1 MKTTVTVEPHPSRGY
16 QVYVESYGMKEP
28 AGPRLKKGRWQ
39 RFEDP
44 FGGAFH
50 GHDKAEI
57 EGSARVLQEYLNW
70 LETKQTKKRKGR
82 RK

>member
-16 QVYVESYGMKEP
+16 QVYVESYGMKGP
-28 AGPRLKKGRWQ
+28 AGTRLEKTRWN

-44 FGGAFH
+44 FDGAFH
-50 GHDKAEI
+50 GHDKAEL